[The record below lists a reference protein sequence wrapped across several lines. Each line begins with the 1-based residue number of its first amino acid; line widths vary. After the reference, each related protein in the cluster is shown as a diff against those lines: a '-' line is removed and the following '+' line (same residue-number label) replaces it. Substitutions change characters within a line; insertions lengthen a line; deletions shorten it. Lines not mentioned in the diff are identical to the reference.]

1 MASAA
6 AQGAPR
12 GRWYAAVD
20 LAKQAGIFVAAVT
33 GTIGLVLL
41 LVGLGAR
48 VAGLEF
54 VTQAA
59 HAAYEERQVE
69 TERERTDA
77 ALRVVEIREASHW
90 SELERR
96 MDAQDRMAAEIRAEV
111 REIKTLILNLRG
123 PR

>member
-1 MASAA
+1 VASAA
-6 AQGAPR
+6 AHGEPR

-33 GTIGLVLL
+33 GAIGLVLL
-41 LVGLGAR
+41 LVGVGAR

-69 TERERTDA
+69 TERERTAA
-77 ALRVVEIREASHW
+77 ALRVVEVREAAHW

-111 REIKTLILNLRG
+111 REVKNLVIQLRG
-123 PR
+123 RP

>member
-6 AQGAPR
+6 AQGETR
-12 GRWYAAVD
+12 GRWFAALD

-33 GTIGLVLL
+33 GAIGLVLL

-54 VTQAA
+54 VTQDA
-59 HAAYEERQVE
+59 HAAFEAQQVDGERARTAAAVKLVEERE
-69 TERERTDA
+69 SA
-77 ALRVVEIREASHW
+77 HW

-96 MDAQDRMAAEIRAEV
+96 MDSQDRMLSETRTEV
-111 REIKTLILNLRG
+111 REIKTLIINLRSR
-123 PR
+123 P